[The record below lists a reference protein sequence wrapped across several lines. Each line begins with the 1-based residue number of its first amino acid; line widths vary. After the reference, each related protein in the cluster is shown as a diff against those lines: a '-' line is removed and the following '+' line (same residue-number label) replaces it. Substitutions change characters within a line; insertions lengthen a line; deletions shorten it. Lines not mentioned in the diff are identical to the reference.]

1 MPSNW
6 SMVDNN
12 FPTFT
17 GNETARE
24 QVRLLSN
31 YLFAL
36 TEQLKYN
43 LANLDTSNWNQ
54 KAMQA
59 FQKDTTKDVEKDLQK
74 QGQTLEGMDKT
85 LKSMTEALEK
95 LTKTSDSLAKWKE
108 EMEPVLTDMKK
119 MVDALTGVVQIG
131 EDGSAVIGTEGK
143 ELRLMGTV
151 YVNGVL
157 LE

>member
-17 GNETARE
+17 GQETARE
-24 QVRLLSN
+24 QVRMLGN

-59 FQKDTTKDVEKDLQK
+59 FQKDTTKDVEEDLQE
-74 QGQTLEGMDKT
+74 QGQTLEKINEVLEKMSEALKT
-85 LKSMTEALEK
+85 LTETSEAL
-95 LTKTSDSLAKWKE
+95 AQWKE
-108 EMEPVLTDMKK
+108 ETEPKVQKLT
-119 MVDALTGVVQIG
+119 AVVQAA
-131 EDGSAVIGTEGK
+131 EDGSATIGTEGK
-143 ELRLMGTV
+143 ELRLVGTV